1 MFLLPSRKTKIYFK
15 SKDTQLKISIHANF
29 MVTPCIKQCWN
40 LFITNWCT

>member
-1 MFLLPSRKTKIYFK
+1 LQVTE
-15 SKDTQLKISIHANF
+15 TELKIVDF